1 MTDKVQAYS
10 KDYDVLRHPVMT
22 EKSTM
27 ILEKAGSYVFV
38 VDINATKT
46 DVKKAVERIFGVK
59 VAKVNTIVNKGKIK
73 GFRGRYGKRA
83 DFKKAIVRLEAGNK
97 IELGVG
103 VQ

>member
-10 KDYDVLRHPVMT
+10 NDYDILRYPVMT

-27 ILEKAGSYVFV
+27 LLDKSNSYVFV
-38 VDINATKT
+38 VDINASKGAI
-46 DVKKAVERIFGVK
+46 KKAVERIFDVK
-59 VAKVNTIVNKGKIK
+59 VLKVNTLVYKGKVK

-83 DFKKAIVRLEAGNK
+83 DFKKAVVRLEAGNK